1 MCGRFTRNYV
11 VFDHKL
17 VSMRWGL
24 ITGLPDSLIPPLR
37 CVSTW
42 ERTGPTMRYKLEWRA
57 DGTGP
62 LTPETFDTEDQAKS
76 RAREL
81 LAAQGTAVVIDVW
94 NEDETWQIVTP
105 AGVARWCG
113 RKMP

>member
-1 MCGRFTRNYV
+1 
-11 VFDHKL
+11 
-17 VSMRWGL
+17 
-24 ITGLPDSLIPPLR
+24 
-37 CVSTW
+37 
-42 ERTGPTMRYKLEWRA
+42 MRYKLKWRA

-105 AGVARWCG
+105 AGVVVREKDAIGWNEPHRG
-113 RKMP
+113 